1 LVHEQDESEI
11 MIHRK
16 SYRIEANLGVV
27 SQDEGVLDRH
37 SEVMGMLAAIKDS
50 IVPAKEISTSLLE
63 EHRRDMQEALRLK
76 SELDSIYEA
85 IERTKREIAT
95 LKYAGAQGK
104 EITRVTDE
112 LGAIVTGTETATNS
126 ILAAAERID
135 DLSSNLSSRLAG
147 SDQDIAREIL
157 DHVISIFEACNFQ
170 DITGQRISKVV
181 GAMKFVEERVHH
193 MMEIWGG
200 MESFKDVKTIDDPK
214 RQGEKALLNGPA
226 LAYDNG
232 VTSQDAIDA
241 LFN

>member
-1 LVHEQDESEI
+1 
-11 MIHRK
+11 MTYRK

-37 SEVMGMLAAIKDS
+37 SEVMGMLAVIKES
-50 IVPAKEISTSLLE
+50 IVPAKEISSSLLE

-76 SELDSIYEA
+76 AELDSIYEA

-95 LKYAGAQGK
+95 LRYAGAQGK

-200 MESFKDVKTIDDPK
+200 MESFKDIETIDDAK

>member
-1 LVHEQDESEI
+1 
-11 MIHRK
+11 MKPKK
-16 SYRIEANLGVV
+16 SYRIEASLGIV
-27 SQDEGVLDRH
+27 SQDEGIFERH
-37 SEVMGMLAAIKDS
+37 SEIMSMLATIRES

-76 SELDSIYEA
+76 AELDSIYEA

-95 LKYAGAQGK
+95 LRYAGAQGK

-135 DLSSNLSSRLAG
+135 ELSSNLSSRLSG
-147 SDQDIAREIL
+147 GDQDIAREIL
-157 DHVISIFEACNFQ
+157 DNVISIFEACNFQ

-181 GAMKFVEERVHH
+181 NAMKFVEERVHH
-193 MMEIWGG
+193 MMDIWGG
-200 MESFKDVKTIDDPK
+200 MESFKDVETIDDPK
-214 RQGEKALLNGPA
+214 RQGDKALLNGPA
-226 LAYDNG
+226 LVSDTG
-232 VTSQDAIDA
+232 VTSQDDIDA